1 MMTHPA
7 TFQQVA
13 AQLQVFKEIE
23 RKEQFLFILGALVAR
38 LISLHKA
45 AEMMELDPDFLL
57 SLLDL
62 MGIEFSYLAE
72 EDIELERHW

>member
-7 TFQQVA
+7 SFQQVA

-38 LISLHKA
+38 LI
-45 AEMMELDPDFLL
+45 DGTRP
-57 SLLDL
+57 
-62 MGIEFSYLAE
+62 
-72 EDIELERHW
+72 